1 MALGRAGSSLWLTKG
16 DLIVGGEPLHAMI
29 SGLAGGMK
37 TARFASVF
45 SILTGFQG
53 TQIKLY

>member
-1 MALGRAGSSLWLTKG
+1 MALGGTGSSLWLTKG

-37 TARFASVF
+37 TARLASVF
-45 SILTGFQG
+45 SILTGF
-53 TQIKLY
+53 